1 MSINSFNPDHSFTIR
16 HLGLYPSAFLFALLR
31 VIFEVKSPEKPYRRK
46 FRVNPDAPKSP
57 FLRFIH
63 SVFQSPGT
71 LSTAPLPATLDIA
84 SYAYSAPIRVTAIH
98 SKSLERSLQNLLR
111 AVYEFTFVLEPN
123 VFRQPK
129 VQVVSNN
136 LPEIDMESGFYGV
149 RCFAFTAS
157 LIPKNDGALP

>member
-1 MSINSFNPDHSFTIR
+1 MNP
-16 HLGLYPSAFLFALLR
+16 A
-31 VIFEVKSPEKPYRRK
+31 
-46 FRVNPDAPKSP
+46 APKSP

-71 LSTAPLPATLDIA
+71 LSTVLLPVTLDIA

-98 SKSLERSLQNLLR
+98 SKSTARSLQNLLR
-111 AVYEFTFVLEPN
+111 TVCGFTLVLEPK

-136 LPEIDMESGFYGV
+136 LPEIDMELGFYGV
-149 RCFAFTAS
+149 RYFIVMLSIVQRNSEMRLES
-157 LIPKNDGALP
+157 LQTNYHWKSSIISSSAICTHSSLSPLTCYSWRNCENPQ